1 MSSGVMSS
9 TVTAR
14 GSITH
19 RQVIHSNRPD
29 LPNAE
34 LDPPQMIPGCHGAGL
49 P

>member
-1 MSSGVMSS
+1 MSS

-19 RQVIHSNRPD
+19 RQVIHSNRTELLD
-29 LPNAE
+29 AG
-34 LDPPQMIPGCHGAGL
+34 LDPPPMIPGRHGAGL